1 MKPNLAGMGEVQT
14 PSIHIEICYDLEKVT
29 DYFLVLET
37 TGVNCPFQSSSWL
50 AVYRATMENSG
61 KGWGEWVFVVVFEYD
76 RPVAIYPFVLVRGW
90 LTTSIRWLAANIS
103 DYNGPVVDRDFSA
116 RLPRDLFSRVIGSL
130 TASRPEIA
138 YASLTCVPQSCPG
151 LPEHVSPVGRSFRAD
166 YDSHALALRRNWRE
180 YYKHLRSKDTRQR
193 LHSKLTG
200 LRKAGDFKFA
210 RVKVPAKRVEV
221 AEQIMEWKADRLEAA
236 GDRNP
241 FGRPG
246 RETDIR
252 RTILIAVARSDTPIE
267 VFAIYLDGKPVAGM
281 LALLTSSVF
290 HFWVT
295 SFDARTHPRFSVGTL
310 LLLKTIELAAR
321 SGYSHYDFLSGD
333 EEYKKDWC
341 DIRIPLWHHLIPFG
355 VNGSLLCALMSAR
368 QGVERILARR
378 LYAKQMI
385 RNSRKAAKR
394 FHLTLFWRV

>member
-1 MKPNLAGMGEVQT
+1 MKPNLAGIAEVQT
-14 PSIHIEICYDLEKVT
+14 QSIHIEICYDLEKVT
-29 DYFLVLET
+29 NYWRVLDAN
-37 TGVNCPFQSSSWL
+37 GVNSPFQSLSWL
-50 AVYRATMENSG
+50 AVYRSAMEHSG
-61 KGWGEWVFVVVFEYD
+61 KGWGEPVFVVVFEHD
-76 RPVAIYPFVLVRGW
+76 RPVAIYPFVIVRGW

-103 DYNGPVVDRDFSA
+103 DYNGPVVDRDFTA
-116 RLPRDLFSRVIGSL
+116 RIPRDLFYRVIGNL
-130 TASRPEIA
+130 TANRPEIA

-151 LPEHVSPVGRSFRAD
+151 LPERVSPVGRSLRAE
-166 YDSHALALRRNWRE
+166 YDSHALALQRNWRE

-200 LRKAGDFKFA
+200 LRKEGDFKFTS
-210 RVKVPAKRVEV
+210 VKVPAKRVEV
-221 AEQIMEWKADRLEAA
+221 AEQIMQWKADRLEAA

-246 RETDIR
+246 RETNIR

-281 LALLTSSVF
+281 LALLTRSVF
-290 HFWVT
+290 HLWVT
-295 SFDARTHPRFSVGTL
+295 GFDARANPRFSVGTL

-341 DIRIPLWHHLIPFG
+341 DIRTPLWHHLIPFG
-355 VNGSLLCALMSAR
+355 VKGSLLCAAMSAHL
-368 QGVERILARR
+368 GVKSFLARR
-378 LYAKQMI
+378 PCVKQVI

-394 FHLTLFWRV
+394 LRLNLV